1 MKRVDKIT
9 GFLIALAMVGV
20 FVLAILGEIEG
31 NVALGFVGGIT
42 TAFVS
47 RTVAK
52 GTDKKISQSENSRSE
67 N

>member
-9 GFLIALAMVGV
+9 GFLIGVAMLGV
-20 FVLAILGEIEG
+20 FVLAGMDKIEG

-52 GTDKKISQSENSRSE
+52 GTDKKITQVETTRSE
-67 N
+67 P